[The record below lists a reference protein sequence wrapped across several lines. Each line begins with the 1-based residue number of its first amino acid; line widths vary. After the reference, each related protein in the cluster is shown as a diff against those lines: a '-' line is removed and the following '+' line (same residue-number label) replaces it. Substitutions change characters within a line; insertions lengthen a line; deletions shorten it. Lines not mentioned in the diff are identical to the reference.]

1 MIALIIKSYF
11 ILFLSVGLSSLIIF
25 MLGLYW
31 IFKASPASPKNF
43 SDFSSIAGDDVIAT
57 QLDLARAYIE
67 TNNKKVA
74 KKILKVVIHQGN
86 QSQKDEAR
94 TLLGLI

>member
-11 ILFLSVGLSSLIIF
+11 VLFLSVGLGSLAIF
-25 MLGLYW
+25 ILGLYW
-31 IFKASPASPKNF
+31 IFKTSVTAPKNF
-43 SDFSSIAGDDVIAT
+43 NDFSAIAGDDVIAT

-67 TNNKKVA
+67 TNNKQNA

-86 QSQKDEAR
+86 QSQKEEAR